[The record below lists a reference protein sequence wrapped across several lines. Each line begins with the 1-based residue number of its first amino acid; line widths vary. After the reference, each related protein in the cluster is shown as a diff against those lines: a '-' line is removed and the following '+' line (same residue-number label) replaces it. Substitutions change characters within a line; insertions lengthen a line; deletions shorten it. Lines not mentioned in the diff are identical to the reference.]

1 MNSYNILVV
10 EDEKEIADAIEIYL
24 LNQGYNVFKGYN
36 GLEGLKVIENQE
48 IHLAIIDIMMPKMD
62 GITLTMKLRE
72 NHNFPVIMLS
82 AKSEEVDK
90 IMGLNIGADDY
101 VTKPFKPLELLA
113 RVNSQLRRYTKYL
126 NMVENKEQKVDDD
139 DGVFAIGGLELN
151 ENTKE
156 VSVDG
161 KHIKATPIEFKILSL
176 LMRNAGRVFSAD
188 EIYERVWNDN
198 AVNTDT
204 VMVHVRNIREKIEV
218 DPKNPKYL
226 KVVWGVGYKIEKF
239 KDKYIVTI
247 IVFILMLSASLG
259 MISQYSTIQAG
270 AKGGA
275 KNPFE
280 QESFVDN
287 MYKGSYVLYHNMK
300 EEQEGK
306 MIQPSKLFISKET
319 MNYIKNVSKEKD
331 TYDGSETYYT
341 DDSINA
347 DFNQN
352 FENWES
358 FIKESG
364 KNLKYYLVD
373 KESNFEFFND
383 NKELGALDT
392 TKNYAS
398 KEDSDENKSKNT
410 EMSDEERQKQIKD
423 IKENYRFY
431 IVMNFDKD
439 GKVNVLDSYGVNQKV
454 ISQMLLSKARED
466 LMNTTLGGNPISY
479 KLSPIK
485 NVTLVYAVPKV
496 ISKGD
501 GGEYS
506 YGNIYNNDSISS
518 YINNVE
524 NNSYYKISGMILK
537 IILAIVV
544 IVALAFPYR
553 KSKELLGFDTLSR
566 IPLEILFIILA
577 ILQGIVDLY
586 PTSIISNTLSG
597 NYVEYL
603 INNDISAK
611 MASILVSLMNLTY
624 WFVIFSIIFVFIIL
638 LKHILNV
645 GIKEYFIKNTVTGM
659 FFVWL
664 IKSGKVVINQIRI
677 TDLKEKPN
685 KTIAIILGINLLII
699 VIMCSFWFFG
709 IILAL
714 IYSVVLFKILS
725 DYSKK
730 TIYEYNQL
738 LDVTKKISDG
748 NLEVNMER
756 DLGFFN
762 PIKDELGN
770 IQAGF
775 KKAVDEEVKS
785 QKMKTELISNVSHDL
800 KTPLTSIIT
809 YIDLL
814 KDESITDE
822 NRKLYIDTLDRKS
835 QRLQHLIEDLFEVSK
850 VNSGDVHLNIM
861 NVDIVS
867 LMKQTL
873 LELDD
878 KLADSSLIV
887 KNNFSNEKIILP
899 LDSQRTFRVFENLI
913 INISKYAM
921 PNSRVYIDILETDN
935 KVSIMLK
942 NMSATEIDFSVD
954 DIMERFVRGD
964 KSRNTE
970 GSGLGLAIAKS
981 FIELQGGKMNISVD
995 GDLFK
1000 VTITFNKN

>member
-1 MNSYNILVV
+1 ML
-10 EDEKEIADAIEIYL
+10 DTK
-24 LNQGYNVFKGYN
+24 
-36 GLEGLKVIENQE
+36 LK
-48 IHLAIIDIMMPKMD
+48 
-62 GITLTMKLRE
+62 
-72 NHNFPVIMLS
+72 
-82 AKSEEVDK
+82 
-90 IMGLNIGADDY
+90 
-101 VTKPFKPLELLA
+101 
-113 RVNSQLRRYTKYL
+113 
-126 NMVENKEQKVDDD
+126 
-139 DGVFAIGGLELN
+139 
-151 ENTKE
+151 
-156 VSVDG
+156 
-161 KHIKATPIEFKILSL
+161 
-176 LMRNAGRVFSAD
+176 
-188 EIYERVWNDN
+188 
-198 AVNTDT
+198 
-204 VMVHVRNIREKIEV
+204 
-218 DPKNPKYL
+218 
-226 KVVWGVGYKIEKF
+226 KF

-280 QESFVDN
+280 QEGFVDDI
-287 MYKGSYVLYHNMK
+287 YKGSYVLYHNMK
-300 EEQEGK
+300 EDQEGK
-306 MIQPSKLFISKET
+306 MIQPSKLFINEET
-319 MNYIKNVSKEKD
+319 INYIKNVSKEKNL
-331 TYDGSETYYT
+331 YDASESYYT
-341 DDSINA
+341 DESINA
-347 DFNQN
+347 DFNEN
-352 FENWES
+352 FESWES
-358 FIKESG
+358 FINNSG
-364 KNLKYYLVD
+364 KNLKYYLID
-373 KESNFEFFND
+373 KEKNFELFNED
-383 NKELGALDT
+383 KELRALDT
-392 TKNYAS
+392 TKNDS
-398 KEDSDENKSKNT
+398 SGENSDESQAKNT
-410 EMSDEERQKQIKD
+410 TMSNEERQSKLKD
-423 IKENYRFY
+423 IKDNYRFY
-431 IVMNFDKD
+431 VAMNFDKD
-439 GKVNVLDSYGVNQKV
+439 GKVNVVDSYGVNQKV
-454 ISQMLLSKARED
+454 INQMLLSKARED
-466 LMNTTLGGNPISY
+466 LMNTNLGGNSISY
-479 KLSPIK
+479 KLTPIK
-485 NVTLVYAVPKV
+485 NVTVVYAVPKV
-496 ISKGD
+496 ISKD
-501 GGEYS
+501 DSTEYG
-506 YGNIYNNDSISS
+506 YGSIYNSDNISA

-553 KSKELLGFDTLSR
+553 KSKELMGFDTLSK
-566 IPLEILFIILA
+566 IPLEILFIA
-577 ILQGIVDLY
+577 IVIVQGIVDLY
-586 PTSIISNTLSG
+586 PTGIISGTLNG

-624 WFVIFSIIFVFIIL
+624 WFVIFSIIFVFITL

-645 GIKEYFIKNTVTGM
+645 GIREYFVKSTITGM
-659 FFVWL
+659 FLVWF
-664 IKSGKVVINQIRI
+664 KKVGKKAINQIRTI
-677 TDLKEKPN
+677 DLKEKPN
-685 KTIAIILGINLLII
+685 KTIVIILGVNLLII
-699 VIMCSFWFFG
+699 VIMCSMWFFG
-709 IILAL
+709 IILAI
-714 IYSVVLFKILS
+714 IYSIVLFKVLS

-730 TIYEYNQL
+730 TVCKYNQL

-748 NLEVNMER
+748 NLEVNMEK

-770 IQAGF
+770 IQTGF

-814 KDESITDE
+814 KDENITEE
-822 NRKLYIDTLDRKS
+822 NRRLYIDTLDRKS

-850 VNSGDVHLNIM
+850 VNSGDVHLNIV

-878 KLADSSLIV
+878 KITDSSLIL
-887 KNNFSNEKIILP
+887 KNNFSSEKIILP

-913 INISKYAM
+913 MNISKYAM
-921 PNSRVYIDILETDN
+921 PSSRVYIDILETDN
-935 KVSIMLK
+935 KVTVMLK

-981 FIELQGGKMNISVD
+981 FVELQGGKMNISVD

>member
-1 MNSYNILVV
+1 M
-10 EDEKEIADAIEIYL
+10 DTK
-24 LNQGYNVFKGYN
+24 
-36 GLEGLKVIENQE
+36 LK
-48 IHLAIIDIMMPKMD
+48 
-62 GITLTMKLRE
+62 
-72 NHNFPVIMLS
+72 
-82 AKSEEVDK
+82 
-90 IMGLNIGADDY
+90 
-101 VTKPFKPLELLA
+101 
-113 RVNSQLRRYTKYL
+113 
-126 NMVENKEQKVDDD
+126 
-139 DGVFAIGGLELN
+139 
-151 ENTKE
+151 
-156 VSVDG
+156 
-161 KHIKATPIEFKILSL
+161 
-176 LMRNAGRVFSAD
+176 
-188 EIYERVWNDN
+188 
-198 AVNTDT
+198 
-204 VMVHVRNIREKIEV
+204 
-218 DPKNPKYL
+218 
-226 KVVWGVGYKIEKF
+226 KF

-280 QESFVDN
+280 QEGFVDDI
-287 MYKGSYVLYHNMK
+287 YKGSYVLYHNMK
-300 EEQEGK
+300 EDQEGK
-306 MIQPSKLFISKET
+306 MIQPSKLFINEET
-319 MNYIKNVSKEKD
+319 INYIKNVSKEKNL
-331 TYDGSETYYT
+331 YDGSESYYT

-347 DFNQN
+347 DFNEN
-352 FENWES
+352 FESWES
-358 FIKESG
+358 FINNSG
-364 KNLKYYLVD
+364 KNLKYYLLD
-373 KESNFEFFND
+373 KEKNFELFNED
-383 NKELGALDT
+383 KELRALDT
-392 TKNYAS
+392 TKNDS
-398 KEDSDENKSKNT
+398 SGENSDESQTKNT
-410 EMSDEERQKQIKD
+410 TMSNEERQSKLKD
-423 IKENYRFY
+423 IKDNYRFY
-431 IVMNFDKD
+431 VAMNFDKD
-439 GKVNVLDSYGVNQKV
+439 GKVNVVDSYGVNQKV
-454 ISQMLLSKARED
+454 INQMLLSKARED
-466 LMNTTLGGNPISY
+466 LMNTNLGGNSISY
-479 KLSPIK
+479 KLTPIK
-485 NVTLVYAVPKV
+485 NVTVVYAVPKV
-496 ISKGD
+496 ISKD
-501 GGEYS
+501 DSTEYG
-506 YGNIYNNDSISS
+506 YGSIYNSDNISA

-553 KSKELLGFDTLSR
+553 KSKELMGFDTLSK
-566 IPLEILFIILA
+566 IPLEILFIAVVIV
-577 ILQGIVDLY
+577 QGIVDLY
-586 PTSIISNTLSG
+586 PTGIISGTLNG

-624 WFVIFSIIFVFIIL
+624 WFVIFSIIFVFITL
-638 LKHILNV
+638 LKYILNV
-645 GIKEYFIKNTVTGM
+645 GIREYFVKSTITGM
-659 FFVWL
+659 FLVWF
-664 IKSGKVVINQIRI
+664 KKVGKKAINKIRTI
-677 TDLKEKPN
+677 DLKEKPN
-685 KTIAIILGINLLII
+685 KTIVIILGVNLLII
-699 VIMCSFWFFG
+699 VIMCSMWFFG
-709 IILAL
+709 IILAI
-714 IYSVVLFKILS
+714 IYSIVLFKVLS

-730 TIYEYNQL
+730 TVCEYNQL

-748 NLEVNMER
+748 NLEVNMEK

-770 IQAGF
+770 IQTGF

-814 KDESITDE
+814 KDENITEE
-822 NRKLYIDTLDRKS
+822 NRRLYIDTLDRKS

-850 VNSGDVHLNIM
+850 VNSGDVHLNIV

-878 KLADSSLIV
+878 KITDSSLIL
-887 KNNFSNEKIILP
+887 KNNFSSEKIILP

-913 INISKYAM
+913 MNISKYAM
-921 PNSRVYIDILETDN
+921 PSSRVYIDILETDN
-935 KVSIMLK
+935 KVTVMLK

-981 FIELQGGKMNISVD
+981 FVELQGGKMNISVD

>member
-1 MNSYNILVV
+1 
-10 EDEKEIADAIEIYL
+10 
-24 LNQGYNVFKGYN
+24 
-36 GLEGLKVIENQE
+36 
-48 IHLAIIDIMMPKMD
+48 
-62 GITLTMKLRE
+62 MK
-72 NHNFPVIMLS
+72 
-82 AKSEEVDK
+82 
-90 IMGLNIGADDY
+90 
-101 VTKPFKPLELLA
+101 
-113 RVNSQLRRYTKYL
+113 
-126 NMVENKEQKVDDD
+126 
-139 DGVFAIGGLELN
+139 
-151 ENTKE
+151 
-156 VSVDG
+156 
-161 KHIKATPIEFKILSL
+161 
-176 LMRNAGRVFSAD
+176 
-188 EIYERVWNDN
+188 
-198 AVNTDT
+198 
-204 VMVHVRNIREKIEV
+204 
-218 DPKNPKYL
+218 
-226 KVVWGVGYKIEKF
+226 KF

-280 QESFVDN
+280 QEGFVDDI
-287 MYKGSYVLYHNMK
+287 YKGSYVLYHNMK
-300 EEQEGK
+300 EDQEGK
-306 MIQPSKLFISKET
+306 MIQPSKLFINEET
-319 MNYIKNVSKEKD
+319 INYIKNVSKEKNL
-331 TYDGSETYYT
+331 YDGSESYYT

-347 DFNQN
+347 DFNEN
-352 FENWES
+352 FEGWES
-358 FIKESG
+358 FINNSG

-373 KESNFEFFND
+373 KEKNFELFNED
-383 NKELGALDT
+383 KELRALDT
-392 TKNYAS
+392 TKNDS
-398 KEDSDENKSKNT
+398 SGENSDESQTKNT
-410 EMSDEERQKQIKD
+410 TMSNEERQSKLKD
-423 IKENYRFY
+423 IKDNYRFY
-431 IVMNFDKD
+431 VAMNFDKD
-439 GKVNVLDSYGVNQKV
+439 GKVNVVDSYGVNQKV
-454 ISQMLLSKARED
+454 INQMLLSKARED
-466 LMNTTLGGNPISY
+466 LMNTNLGGNSISY
-479 KLSPIK
+479 KLTPIK
-485 NVTLVYAVPKV
+485 NVTVVYAVPKV
-496 ISKGD
+496 ISKD
-501 GGEYS
+501 DSTEYS
-506 YGNIYNNDSISS
+506 YGSIYNSDNISA

-524 NNSYYKISGMILK
+524 NNSYYKISRMILK

-553 KSKELLGFDTLSR
+553 KSKELMGFDTLSK
-566 IPLEILFIILA
+566 IPLEILFIA
-577 ILQGIVDLY
+577 IVIVQGIVDLY
-586 PTSIISNTLSG
+586 PTGIISGTLNG

-624 WFVIFSIIFVFIIL
+624 WFVIFSIIFVFITL
-638 LKHILNV
+638 LKHILKV
-645 GIKEYFIKNTVTGM
+645 GIREYFIKSTITGM
-659 FFVWL
+659 FLVWF
-664 IKSGKVVINQIRI
+664 KKVGKKAINQIRTI
-677 TDLKEKPN
+677 DLKEKPN
-685 KTIAIILGINLLII
+685 KTIVIILGVNLLII
-699 VIMCSFWFFG
+699 VIMCSMWFFG
-709 IILAL
+709 IILAI
-714 IYSVVLFKILS
+714 IYSIILFKVLS

-730 TIYEYNQL
+730 TVCEYNQL

-748 NLEVNMER
+748 NLEVNMEK

-770 IQAGF
+770 IQTGF

-814 KDESITDE
+814 KDENITEE
-822 NRKLYIDTLDRKS
+822 NRRLYIDTLDRKS

-850 VNSGDVHLNIM
+850 VNSGDVHLNIV

-878 KLADSSLIV
+878 KITDSSLIL
-887 KNNFSNEKIILP
+887 KNNFSSEKIILP

-913 INISKYAM
+913 MNISKYAM
-921 PNSRVYIDILETDN
+921 PSSRVYIDILETDN
-935 KVSIMLK
+935 KVTVMLK

-981 FIELQGGKMNISVD
+981 FVELQGGKMNISVD

>member
-1 MNSYNILVV
+1 ML
-10 EDEKEIADAIEIYL
+10 DTK
-24 LNQGYNVFKGYN
+24 
-36 GLEGLKVIENQE
+36 LK
-48 IHLAIIDIMMPKMD
+48 
-62 GITLTMKLRE
+62 
-72 NHNFPVIMLS
+72 
-82 AKSEEVDK
+82 
-90 IMGLNIGADDY
+90 
-101 VTKPFKPLELLA
+101 
-113 RVNSQLRRYTKYL
+113 
-126 NMVENKEQKVDDD
+126 
-139 DGVFAIGGLELN
+139 
-151 ENTKE
+151 
-156 VSVDG
+156 
-161 KHIKATPIEFKILSL
+161 
-176 LMRNAGRVFSAD
+176 
-188 EIYERVWNDN
+188 
-198 AVNTDT
+198 
-204 VMVHVRNIREKIEV
+204 
-218 DPKNPKYL
+218 
-226 KVVWGVGYKIEKF
+226 KF
-239 KDKYIVTI
+239 KDKYIVTV

-280 QESFVDN
+280 QEGFVDDI
-287 MYKGSYVLYHNMK
+287 YKGSYVLYHNMK
-300 EEQEGK
+300 EDQEGK
-306 MIQPSKLFISKET
+306 MIQPSKLFINEET
-319 MNYIKNVSKEKD
+319 INYIKNVSKEKNL
-331 TYDGSETYYT
+331 YDGSESYYT

-347 DFNQN
+347 DFNEN
-352 FENWES
+352 FESWES
-358 FIKESG
+358 FINNSG
-364 KNLKYYLVD
+364 KNLKYYLID
-373 KESNFEFFND
+373 KEKNFELFNED
-383 NKELGALDT
+383 KELRALDT
-392 TKNYAS
+392 TKNDS
-398 KEDSDENKSKNT
+398 SGENSDESQTKNT
-410 EMSDEERQKQIKD
+410 TMSNEERQSKLKD
-423 IKENYRFY
+423 IKDNYRFY
-431 IVMNFDKD
+431 VAMNFDKD
-439 GKVNVLDSYGVNQKV
+439 GKVNVVDSYGVNQKV
-454 ISQMLLSKARED
+454 INQMLLSKARED
-466 LMNTTLGGNPISY
+466 LMNTNLGGNSISY
-479 KLSPIK
+479 KLTPIK
-485 NVTLVYAVPKV
+485 NVTVVYAVPKV
-496 ISKGD
+496 ISKD
-501 GGEYS
+501 DSTEYG
-506 YGNIYNNDSISS
+506 YGSIYNSDNISA

-553 KSKELLGFDTLSR
+553 KSKELMGFDTLSK
-566 IPLEILFIILA
+566 IPLEILFIA
-577 ILQGIVDLY
+577 IVIVQGIVDLY
-586 PTSIISNTLSG
+586 PTGIISGTLNG

-624 WFVIFSIIFVFIIL
+624 WFVIFSIIFVFITL

-645 GIKEYFIKNTVTGM
+645 GIREYFIKSTITGM
-659 FFVWL
+659 FLVWF
-664 IKSGKVVINQIRI
+664 KKVGKKAINQIRTI
-677 TDLKEKPN
+677 DLKEKPN
-685 KTIAIILGINLLII
+685 KTIVIILGVNLLII
-699 VIMCSFWFFG
+699 VIMCSMWFFG
-709 IILAL
+709 IILAI
-714 IYSVVLFKILS
+714 IYSIVLFKVLS

-730 TIYEYNQL
+730 TVCEYNQL

-748 NLEVNMER
+748 NLEVNMEK

-770 IQAGF
+770 IQTGF

-814 KDESITDE
+814 KDENITEE
-822 NRKLYIDTLDRKS
+822 NRRLYIDTLDRKS

-850 VNSGDVHLNIM
+850 VNSGDVHLNIV

-878 KLADSSLIV
+878 KITDSSLIL
-887 KNNFSNEKIILP
+887 KNNFSSEKIILP

-913 INISKYAM
+913 MNISKYAM
-921 PNSRVYIDILETDN
+921 PSSRVYIDILETDN
-935 KVSIMLK
+935 KVTVMLK

-981 FIELQGGKMNISVD
+981 FVELQGGKMNISVD

>member
-1 MNSYNILVV
+1 ML
-10 EDEKEIADAIEIYL
+10 DTK
-24 LNQGYNVFKGYN
+24 
-36 GLEGLKVIENQE
+36 LK
-48 IHLAIIDIMMPKMD
+48 
-62 GITLTMKLRE
+62 
-72 NHNFPVIMLS
+72 
-82 AKSEEVDK
+82 
-90 IMGLNIGADDY
+90 
-101 VTKPFKPLELLA
+101 
-113 RVNSQLRRYTKYL
+113 
-126 NMVENKEQKVDDD
+126 
-139 DGVFAIGGLELN
+139 
-151 ENTKE
+151 
-156 VSVDG
+156 
-161 KHIKATPIEFKILSL
+161 
-176 LMRNAGRVFSAD
+176 
-188 EIYERVWNDN
+188 
-198 AVNTDT
+198 
-204 VMVHVRNIREKIEV
+204 
-218 DPKNPKYL
+218 
-226 KVVWGVGYKIEKF
+226 KF

-280 QESFVDN
+280 QEGFVDDI
-287 MYKGSYVLYHNMK
+287 YKGSYVLYHNMK
-300 EEQEGK
+300 EDQEGK
-306 MIQPSKLFISKET
+306 MIQPSKLFINEET
-319 MNYIKNVSKEKD
+319 INYIKNVSKEKNL
-331 TYDGSETYYT
+331 YDGSESYYT

-347 DFNQN
+347 DFNEN
-352 FENWES
+352 FESWES
-358 FIKESG
+358 FINNSG

-373 KESNFEFFND
+373 KEKNFELFNED
-383 NKELGALDT
+383 KELRALDT
-392 TKNYAS
+392 TKNDS
-398 KEDSDENKSKNT
+398 SGENSDESQTKNT
-410 EMSDEERQKQIKD
+410 TMSNEERQSKLKD
-423 IKENYRFY
+423 IKDNYRFY
-431 IVMNFDKD
+431 VAMNFDKD
-439 GKVNVLDSYGVNQKV
+439 GKVNVVDSYGVNQKV
-454 ISQMLLSKARED
+454 INQMLLSKARED
-466 LMNTTLGGNPISY
+466 LMNTNLGGNSISY
-479 KLSPIK
+479 KLTPIK
-485 NVTLVYAVPKV
+485 NVTVVYAVPKV
-496 ISKGD
+496 ISKD
-501 GGEYS
+501 DSTEYG
-506 YGNIYNNDSISS
+506 YGSIYNSDNISA

-553 KSKELLGFDTLSR
+553 KSKELMGFDTLSK
-566 IPLEILFIILA
+566 IPLEILFIA
-577 ILQGIVDLY
+577 IVIVQGIVDLY
-586 PTSIISNTLSG
+586 PTGIISGTLNG

-624 WFVIFSIIFVFIIL
+624 WFVIFSIIFVFITL

-645 GIKEYFIKNTVTGM
+645 GIREYFVKSTITGM
-659 FFVWL
+659 FLVWF
-664 IKSGKVVINQIRI
+664 KKVGKKAINQIRTI
-677 TDLKEKPN
+677 DLKEKPN
-685 KTIAIILGINLLII
+685 KTIVIILGVNLLII
-699 VIMCSFWFFG
+699 VIMCSMWFFG
-709 IILAL
+709 IILAI
-714 IYSVVLFKILS
+714 IYSIVLFKVLS

-730 TIYEYNQL
+730 TVCEYNQL

-748 NLEVNMER
+748 NLEVNMEK

-770 IQAGF
+770 IQTGF

-814 KDESITDE
+814 KDENITEE
-822 NRKLYIDTLDRKS
+822 NRRLYIDTLDRKS

-850 VNSGDVHLNIM
+850 VNSGDVHLNIV

-878 KLADSSLIV
+878 KITDSSLIL
-887 KNNFSNEKIILP
+887 KNNFSSEKIILP

-913 INISKYAM
+913 MNISKYAM
-921 PNSRVYIDILETDN
+921 PSSRVYIDILETDN
-935 KVSIMLK
+935 KVTVMLK

-981 FIELQGGKMNISVD
+981 FVELQGGKMNISVD

>member
-1 MNSYNILVV
+1 ML
-10 EDEKEIADAIEIYL
+10 DTK
-24 LNQGYNVFKGYN
+24 
-36 GLEGLKVIENQE
+36 LK
-48 IHLAIIDIMMPKMD
+48 
-62 GITLTMKLRE
+62 
-72 NHNFPVIMLS
+72 
-82 AKSEEVDK
+82 
-90 IMGLNIGADDY
+90 
-101 VTKPFKPLELLA
+101 
-113 RVNSQLRRYTKYL
+113 
-126 NMVENKEQKVDDD
+126 
-139 DGVFAIGGLELN
+139 
-151 ENTKE
+151 
-156 VSVDG
+156 
-161 KHIKATPIEFKILSL
+161 
-176 LMRNAGRVFSAD
+176 
-188 EIYERVWNDN
+188 
-198 AVNTDT
+198 
-204 VMVHVRNIREKIEV
+204 
-218 DPKNPKYL
+218 
-226 KVVWGVGYKIEKF
+226 KF

-280 QESFVDN
+280 QEGFVDDI
-287 MYKGSYVLYHNMK
+287 YKGSYVLYHNMK
-300 EEQEGK
+300 EDQEGK
-306 MIQPSKLFISKET
+306 MIQPSKLFINEET
-319 MNYIKNVSKEKD
+319 INYIKNVSKEKNL
-331 TYDGSETYYT
+331 YDGSESYYT

-347 DFNQN
+347 DFNEN
-352 FENWES
+352 FESWES
-358 FIKESG
+358 FINNSG

-373 KESNFEFFND
+373 KEKNFELFNED
-383 NKELGALDT
+383 KELRALDT
-392 TKNYAS
+392 TKNDS
-398 KEDSDENKSKNT
+398 SGENSDENQTKNT
-410 EMSDEERQKQIKD
+410 TMSNEERQSKLKD
-423 IKENYRFY
+423 IKDNYRFY
-431 IVMNFDKD
+431 VAMNFDKD
-439 GKVNVLDSYGVNQKV
+439 GKVNVVDSYGVNQKV
-454 ISQMLLSKARED
+454 INQMLLSKARED
-466 LMNTTLGGNPISY
+466 LMNTNLGGNSISY
-479 KLSPIK
+479 KLTPIK
-485 NVTLVYAVPKV
+485 NVTVVYAVPKV

-501 GGEYS
+501 STEYG
-506 YGNIYNNDSISS
+506 YGSIYNSDNISA

-553 KSKELLGFDTLSR
+553 KSKELMGFDTLSK
-566 IPLEILFIILA
+566 IPLEILFIA
-577 ILQGIVDLY
+577 IVIVQGIVDLY
-586 PTSIISNTLSG
+586 PTGIISGTLNG

-624 WFVIFSIIFVFIIL
+624 WFVIFSIIFVFITL
-638 LKHILNV
+638 LKHVLNV
-645 GIKEYFIKNTVTGM
+645 GIREYFVKSTITGM
-659 FFVWL
+659 FLVWF
-664 IKSGKVVINQIRI
+664 KKVGKKAINQIRTI
-677 TDLKEKPN
+677 DLKEKPN
-685 KTIAIILGINLLII
+685 KTIVIILGVNLLII
-699 VIMCSFWFFG
+699 VIMCSMWFFG
-709 IILAL
+709 IILAI
-714 IYSVVLFKILS
+714 IYSIVLFKVLS

-730 TIYEYNQL
+730 TVCEYNQL

-748 NLEVNMER
+748 NLEVNMEK

-770 IQAGF
+770 IQTGF

-814 KDESITDE
+814 KDENITEE
-822 NRKLYIDTLDRKS
+822 NRRLYIDTLDRKS

-850 VNSGDVHLNIM
+850 VNSGDVHLNII

-878 KLADSSLIV
+878 KITDSSLIL
-887 KNNFSNEKIILP
+887 KNNFSSEKIILP

-913 INISKYAM
+913 MNISKYAM
-921 PNSRVYIDILETDN
+921 PSSRVYIDILETDN
-935 KVSIMLK
+935 KVTVMLK

-981 FIELQGGKMNISVD
+981 FVELQGGKMNISVD